1 MRSVQVL
8 DGHLQLFEKVER
20 STEGREGV
28 VVQVFENQQLLQ
40 FVRFVH
46 SLAAKAR

>member
-28 VVQVFENQQLLQ
+28 VATVAGSQILVQ